1 MKIYFNPDYCASD
14 YAFDTTRK
22 SIHIAQTLSDE
33 WWAELDDPETHYDA
47 ADKLIAEFHDPSYVE
62 AIKTGTPTSLARSQ
76 GFDWDPNIYKMARAH
91 VAGCLAAADNAID
104 RNSVA
109 GTLSSGLHHARRD
122 SGVGFCT
129 FNGVA
134 LTARHCEQ
142 KGLTSLIIDLDA
154 HCGGGTYS
162 MINHDTTYQWDF
174 STNSFD
180 SYEVEDELDR
190 LWITNVDR
198 YISNLIKMLDHDILD
213 EIDPDIIIYNAGVDP
228 LNDGVLD
235 VQLLTRERLMSAF
248 LAEVGKPVVV
258 TMAGGYTWDDHTMD
272 DIVAAHV
279 STLSEMNVGSLQQL
293 MMRIDSAV

>member
-1 MKIYFNPDYCASD
+1 
-14 YAFDTTRK
+14 
-22 SIHIAQTLSDE
+22 
-33 WWAELDDPETHYDA
+33 
-47 ADKLIAEFHDPSYVE
+47 
-62 AIKTGTPTSLARSQ
+62 
-76 GFDWDPNIYKMARAH
+76 
-91 VAGCLAAADNAID
+91 
-104 RNSVA
+104 
-109 GTLSSGLHHARRD
+109 
-122 SGVGFCT
+122 
-129 FNGVA
+129 
-134 LTARHCEQ
+134 
-142 KGLTSLIIDLDA
+142 
-154 HCGGGTYS
+154 

-198 YISNLIKMLDHDILD
+198 YISNLIKMLNHDILD

-248 LAEVGKPVVV
+248 LAEVGKPAVV

-272 DIVAAHV
+272 DIVDAHV